1 MVTSLERL
9 KILKMI
15 QEKKITPN
23 ERLQLLEA
31 LGEEKRDYGTAAG
44 LAMNSKGARFLR
56 VRVTDTNTGK
66 QKVNIRLPIGVVNT
80 GIKIGAKFSTQ
91 VQGLD
96 EKQLT
101 EMISSGEIGQIVDVM
116 DDKDHEHVEIFLE

>member
-15 QEKKITPN
+15 QENKITPN
-23 ERLQLLEA
+23 EGLQLLEA
-31 LGEEKRDYGTAAG
+31 LGEDKGACTAAG
-44 LAMNSKGARFLR
+44 MAINSKGARFLR

-66 QKVNIRLPIGVVNT
+66 QKVNIRLPLGVVNT

-101 EMISSGEIGQIVDVM
+101 EMINSGEIGQIVDVM

>member
-15 QEKKITPN
+15 QENKITPN
-23 ERLQLLEA
+23 EGLQLLEA
-31 LGEEKRDYGTAAG
+31 LGEDKSISTAAD
-44 LAMNSKGARFLR
+44 LTMNAKGARFLR
-56 VRVTDTNTGK
+56 VRVTDTETGK

-91 VQGLD
+91 VHGLD
-96 EKQLT
+96 EKQLI
-101 EMISSGEIGQIVDVM
+101 EMINSGEIGQIVDVM

>member
-15 QEKKITPN
+15 QENKITPN
-23 ERLQLLEA
+23 EGLQLLEA
-31 LGEEKRDYGTAAG
+31 LGEEKGAGTAAG
-44 LAMNSKGARFLR
+44 MAINAKGARFLR

-66 QKVNIRLPIGVVNT
+66 QKVNIRLPLGVVNT

-91 VQGLD
+91 VQGMD
-96 EKQLT
+96 EKHLT
-101 EMISSGEIGQIVDVM
+101 EMINSGEIGQIVDVM
-116 DDKDHEHVEIFLE
+116 DDEDHEHVEIFLE